1 MAEPLNSPTVAPE
14 PLDSGVGS
22 AHAATDDCGTG
33 AGDDR
38 LAPWRLL
45 LQAHAALV
53 ERLERELRDQQDLPL
68 TWYEV
73 LLRLAA
79 APEGRQR
86 MTELAGSLLL
96 SKSGVTRLIDRMEEA
111 GLVARGTCAS
121 DRRGSFALLT
131 DRGRAVQKKAA
142 PVHLRGVE
150 EHFLGLLTPAEASAL
165 TSALAKVLNPPA
177 AEEAVAS

>member
-1 MAEPLNSPTVAPE
+1 MAETEGRPAPRALE
-14 PLDSGVGS
+14 AGGVD
-22 AHAATDDCGTG
+22 ATDD
-33 AGDDR
+33 R
-38 LAPWRLL
+38 LTPWRLF
-45 LQAHAALV
+45 LQAHSALV
-53 ERLERELRDQQDLPL
+53 DRLEHELKEGYGLQL

-79 APEGRQR
+79 APEGRLR

-96 SKSGVTRLIDRMEEA
+96 SKSGVTRLIDRMEAA

-131 DRGRAVQKKAA
+131 DEGRALQKEAA

-150 EHFLGLLTPAEASAL
+150 EHFLGLLSPQEAQVLASAF
-165 TSALAKVLNPPA
+165 AKLLSPEPA
-177 AEEAVAS
+177 HAGAAS